1 MCHCCSRLHGRPHL
15 EHIHIKNW
23 WFLLLFYSIFFES
36 IMKYFLF
43 LILKKQKYMSL
54 YSGVLNM
61 VVVYCNLNTNK
72 KSIFFNLTYNAI
84 VGEIYKKILFKLFV
98 NFRKVGFFSSA
109 IFIAF
114 SFSCWQQ
121 SSDVPLFY
129 LLKHFLFDNFVSTYK
144 SWWRLAFIK
153 LYNIYSFEAMFD
165 HRSENLFFII
175 NLISNF

>member
-1 MCHCCSRLHGRPHL
+1 
-15 EHIHIKNW
+15 
-23 WFLLLFYSIFFES
+23 
-36 IMKYFLF
+36 
-43 LILKKQKYMSL
+43 MSL

-114 SFSCWQQ
+114 SFSC
-121 SSDVPLFY
+121 
-129 LLKHFLFDNFVSTYK
+129 
-144 SWWRLAFIK
+144 
-153 LYNIYSFEAMFD
+153 
-165 HRSENLFFII
+165 
-175 NLISNF
+175 